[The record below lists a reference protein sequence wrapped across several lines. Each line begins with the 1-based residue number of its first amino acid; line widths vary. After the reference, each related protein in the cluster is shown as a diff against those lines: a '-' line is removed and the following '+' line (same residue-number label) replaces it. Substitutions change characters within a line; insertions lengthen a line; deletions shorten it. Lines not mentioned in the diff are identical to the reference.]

1 MDFKV
6 KMTWDSKAVE
16 AVKEDL
22 LAGAEQDA
30 VDGFV
35 ARFVNEGWRLK
46 LSKVGNEWC
55 AIFYPRVPGQVSANE
70 VTAPTRLEAAQVAW
84 QTYTNGP
91 GSESR

>member
-16 AVKEDL
+16 AVKQDF
-22 LAGAEQDA
+22 LAEAEQETVDA
-30 VDGFV
+30 FV

-46 LSKVGNEWC
+46 LRRVGNEWV

-70 VTAPTRLEAAQVAW
+70 VTAPTRLEAAEAAW
-84 QTYTNGP
+84 QTHTNGH
-91 GSESR
+91 GAESR

>member
-6 KMTWDSKAVE
+6 KVTWDSKAVE
-16 AVKEDL
+16 AVKQDF

-30 VDGFV
+30 VEGFV

-46 LSKVGNEWC
+46 LSRVGNEWS
-55 AIFYPRVPGQVSANE
+55 AIFYPRVPGPVSANE
-70 VTAPTRLEAAQVAW
+70 VTAPTRLEAAQAAW

-91 GSESR
+91 GSQSR